1 MSSIQRHGLAD
12 WHSADII
19 AGLHK
24 RGTTMAAVSRA
35 AGLNSSTL
43 GNALNRPWP
52 KGEQLI
58 ADALG
63 VPAYEIWPSRYFDE
77 QGRLIPRVPR
87 SRLRSEQVESPA
99 PDS

>member
-1 MSSIQRHGLAD
+1 MANID

-77 QGRLIPRVPR
+77 QGQLIPRTPR
-87 SRLRSEQVESPA
+87 SRPRRTQ
-99 PDS
+99 DK

>member
-1 MSSIQRHGLAD
+1 MNSIPDHRLAD

-19 AGLHK
+19 ARLHK
-24 RGTTMAAVSRA
+24 RGTTLAAVSRA

-43 GNALNRPWP
+43 GNALIRPWP
-52 KGEQLI
+52 KGELLI
-58 ADALG
+58 AEALG

-87 SRLRSEQVESPA
+87 SRPQHSEEE
-99 PDS
+99 

>member
-1 MSSIQRHGLAD
+1 MANID

-43 GNALNRPWP
+43 GNALIRPWP

-58 ADALG
+58 AEALG

-77 QGRLIPRVPR
+77 QGQFIPRTPR
-87 SRLRSEQVESPA
+87 SRPRHTQEKYPPA
-99 PDS
+99 DR

>member
-1 MSSIQRHGLAD
+1 MANID

-52 KGEQLI
+52 KGEKLI

-77 QGRLIPRVPR
+77 QGQLIPRTPR
-87 SRLRSEQVESPA
+87 SRPRHTQ
-99 PDS
+99 DK

>member
-1 MSSIQRHGLAD
+1 MNKID

-43 GNALNRPWP
+43 GNTLIRPWP

-58 ADALG
+58 AEALV

-77 QGRLIPRVPR
+77 QGQFIPRTPR
-87 SRLRSEQVESPA
+87 SRPRHTQEKYPPA
-99 PDS
+99 DR

>member
-1 MSSIQRHGLAD
+1 MANID

-43 GNALNRPWP
+43 GNALIRPWP

-77 QGRLIPRVPR
+77 QGQLITRTPR
-87 SRLRSEQVESPA
+87 SRPRHTQ
-99 PDS
+99 DK

>member
-1 MSSIQRHGLAD
+1 MANID

-77 QGRLIPRVPR
+77 QGQLIPRAPR
-87 SRLRSEQVESPA
+87 SQLRHAQEKYPPA
-99 PDS
+99 DS

>member
-1 MSSIQRHGLAD
+1 MVKID

-43 GNALNRPWP
+43 GNTLIRPWP

-58 ADALG
+58 AEALG

-77 QGRLIPRVPR
+77 QGQLIPRTPR
-87 SRLRSEQVESPA
+87 SRPRYTQ
-99 PDS
+99 DK

>member
-1 MSSIQRHGLAD
+1 MANID

-58 ADALG
+58 ADELG

-77 QGRLIPRVPR
+77 QGQLIPRTPR
-87 SRLRSEQVESPA
+87 SRPRHTQ
-99 PDS
+99 DK

>member
-1 MSSIQRHGLAD
+1 MANID

-43 GNALNRPWP
+43 GNALIRPWP

-77 QGRLIPRVPR
+77 QGQLITRTPR
-87 SRLRSEQVESPA
+87 SRPRYTQ
-99 PDS
+99 DK